1 MSSAPAARSF
11 APVLHSEWL
20 KIRTL
25 RSLLGALLALFAAT
39 TAFSAIAG
47 VSETSDPEFDPLF
60 MALSGV
66 APGQIAAVSFG
77 AMAVSSEFHGGGL
90 RLTLAAVPRRGRWFA
105 AKLVSIAV
113 PTLVVG
119 LVTAFAA
126 LLVARAGLGDA
137 ASGLTTGE
145 QARGVVGCGIYLT
158 LMALFAA
165 GVTALLRSG
174 VGALSLIIP
183 FILVV
188 SFVIGDAA
196 GAGIADF
203 LPDRAGQAVLYETSD
218 RTLGPWAGL
227 GVTALW
233 TALALAAGAWSVRR
247 RDA

>member
-1 MSSAPAARSF
+1 MPSPSTPF

-66 APGQIAAVSFG
+66 APGQIAAISFG

-105 AKLVSIAV
+105 AKLVAIAV
-113 PTLVVG
+113 PTLIVG
-119 LVTAFAA
+119 LGTAFAA

-137 ASGLTTGE
+137 ASGLSPGE
-145 QARGVVGCGIYLT
+145 QVRGVVGCALYLT

-165 GVTALLRSG
+165 GITALLRSG

-196 GAGIADF
+196 GTAVDF
-203 LPDRAGQAVLYETSD
+203 LPDRAGQSVLYESPD
-218 RTLGPWAGL
+218 GTLGPWTGL

-233 TALALAAGAWSVRR
+233 TAAAVAAGAWSIRR